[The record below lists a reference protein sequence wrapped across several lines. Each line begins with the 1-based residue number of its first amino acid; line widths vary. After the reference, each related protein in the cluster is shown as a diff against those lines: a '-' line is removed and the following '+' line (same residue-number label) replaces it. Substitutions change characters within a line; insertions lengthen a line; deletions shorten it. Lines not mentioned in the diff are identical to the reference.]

1 MMANRL
7 FRSFYVLKKKG
18 AASSWMNRPSTE
30 AYDFCLRRPSALSV
44 REFCAPKK
52 KAGPKTSPLKVWER
66 MPERRFSN
74 ASNRILLQ
82 TQKIDQHV
90 RKKR

>member
-1 MMANRL
+1 MIFA
-7 FRSFYVLKKKG
+7 S
-18 AASSWMNRPSTE
+18 AAFGRCRCMNFARP
-30 AYDFCLRRPSALSV
+30 
-44 REFCAPKK
+44 K

-66 MPERRFSN
+66 MPERRFPN